1 MPCTT
6 GYNFHK
12 HLWEIFGRKLQLLV
26 QLFDKSDFLLIRKFL
41 QKNGIKER
49 GALFFREINFRKIF
63 VKLISRKKMRGV
75 HPNTHTNGFD
85 MLVCASTTLFLKSSY
100 YYQSALEIKSLQ
112 RRTIL

>member
-26 QLFDKSDFLLIRKFL
+26 QLFDKFDFLLIHKFL
-41 QKNGIKER
+41 QKKW
-49 GALFFREINFRKIF
+49 NFRKIF
-63 VKLISRKKMRGV
+63 VRLISRKKMRGV